1 MNLTVLKSKIH
12 RANVTEANLY
22 YEGSITI
29 DKDLMDAAC
38 ILPYEQV
45 HIFNLTNGERFITY
59 VIEGERNSGVIC
71 TNGAAAHCA
80 RKGDC
85 LIIVS
90 FANMPLDEAKKYKPK
105 LVYVNNENLQD
116 LEIIHE
122 LYTEAK
128 TKYENLAEKEKQ
140 KIKLLIEEIR
150 KFAI

>member
-1 MNLTVLKSKIH
+1 MNLTILKSKIH
-12 RANVTEANLY
+12 RATVTEANLY

-29 DKDLMDAAC
+29 DNDLMDAAC

-90 FANMPLDEAKKYKPK
+90 FANMTPADAKAYKPN
-105 LVYVNNENLQD
+105 LVNVNNEN
-116 LEIIHE
+116 
-122 LYTEAK
+122 
-128 TKYENLAEKEKQ
+128 
-140 KIKLLIEEIR
+140 
-150 KFAI
+150 

>member
-90 FANMPLDEAKKYKPK
+90 FANMPLDEAKK
-105 LVYVNNENLQD
+105 LSL
-116 LEIIHE
+116 IH
-122 LYTEAK
+122 
-128 TKYENLAEKEKQ
+128 
-140 KIKLLIEEIR
+140 I
-150 KFAI
+150 

>member
-1 MNLTVLKSKIH
+1 MNLTVLKSKRH

-90 FANMPLDEAKKYKPK
+90 FAMQIFYKFFWSHFI
-105 LVYVNNENLQD
+105 LSFY
-116 LEIIHE
+116 
-122 LYTEAK
+122 K
-128 TKYENLAEKEKQ
+128 TTFE
-140 KIKLLIEEIR
+140 
-150 KFAI
+150 

>member
-1 MNLTVLKSKIH
+1 MNLTILKSKIH

-80 RKGDC
+80 RNC
-85 LIIVS
+85 L
-90 FANMPLDEAKKYKPK
+90 
-105 LVYVNNENLQD
+105 
-116 LEIIHE
+116 
-122 LYTEAK
+122 LYTSDAADE
-128 TKYENLAEKEKQ
+128 
-140 KIKLLIEEIR
+140 
-150 KFAI
+150 